1 MKKPIIGFVQA
12 PNYDNKVVVV
22 KAQISKPKKNRE
34 ELLLNKKLFIGLDGT
49 VVDRDSYKDWERDK
63 YNASWE

>member
-12 PNYDNKVVVV
+12 PNYDNKVVTV

-49 VVDRDSYKDWERDK
+49 VVDRDSYKEWERDK
-63 YNASWE
+63 HNASWE